1 MGVNRYSNLSQA
13 KFNPLSFQ
21 ELSALPFHQRKQHD
35 AMSAQAEEAGIIE
48 SQRMAADEEAVSGAI
63 NDFQAKTD
71 DYINRLDSEGF
82 NNTSKSEIREL
93 ARERKELMST
103 GIVGRKQAQYDRYA
117 ANMKQLDK
125 RRDKGD
131 IDVLKHRLLQQK
143 AVEDYN
149 TAIKNDPNSTY
160 QDVMAVN
167 DYDYQKEATKIAKDV
182 TSAMHTNNFTK
193 FGFEAIKGAPGQYMH
208 AKTQTKYKKAD
219 AISKAIQDILGAN
232 KDVQMDLAQRQQLGM
247 FGEKGT
253 GADYLKSVADKIG
266 NAYEVNQ
273 TTITKTGFTHKAQ
286 FEEYKRNLDDQT
298 KLQFV
303 RASQGVS
310 TTLNSGNLQDIENL
324 NQSAIV
330 ELSGLKKK
338 IDTFSGDV
346 NSREYHLLK
355 TQYNEK
361 FATQA
366 NLKSRLSGIKQV
378 ALSNFNTD
386 EKTLYNAH
394 NTVYAGVDT
403 SSEYDTRYS
412 LQDKV
417 ENLEDYQSLINK
429 SPILKRIMSTGGMTY
444 SDEKLIDVFSSTIL
458 ESNNNR
464 LRKQFDN
471 GDISQKEFDES
482 YTKLNLNKDGY
493 DPNIETKLNA
503 TFARGNKA
511 IDTHLKN
518 SPYAESYVSFAGP
531 STGKYATS
539 IGAINS
545 NLTNSFTGAGYS
557 TAYDNQ
563 DLNLKLQEIEKEAG
577 KKVNKSIE
585 VTDGFTPEGYP
596 IEHLVLSVDGKLI
609 DRMPV
614 TRGSLVRSEFMQVG
628 RELMKS
634 SDPDK
639 YSRGKQMVA
648 NLQLLPY
655 VNKAG
660 LLTSAKEG
668 IIPINLKD
676 AKTKESMEVS
686 WKKEGDGWTIKI
698 GDRPESIKLY
708 SKNEIVNYLFN
719 KSK

>member
-1 MGVNRYSNLSQA
+1 MAINRYSNISQA
-13 KFNPLSFQ
+13 QFNPLSFQ
-21 ELSALPFHQRKQHD
+21 ELSVLPFTRRKQHD
-35 AMSAQAEEAGIIE
+35 TATQKAEQASIIE
-48 SQRMAADEEAVSGAI
+48 SQRMAADEEAVSSAI
-63 NDFQAKTD
+63 NSYQSKVD
-71 DYINRLDSEGF
+71 DYINKLDSEGF
-82 NNTSKSEIREL
+82 SNTTKSDIRDL
-93 ARERKELMST
+93 VRERKDLMSPT
-103 GIVGRKQAQYDRYA
+103 GIVGRKQAQYDKYV

-125 RRDKGD
+125 DRDKAP
-131 IDVLKHRLLQQK
+131 LKYRALQNK
-143 AVEDYN
+143 AVEDYTN
-149 TAIKNDPNSTY
+149 AVKNDPNASY
-160 QDVMAVN
+160 QDVLAVA
-167 DYDYQKEATKIAKDV
+167 DYDYQKEARQIALDV
-182 TSAMHTNNFTK
+182 RNNPRILTN
-193 FGFEAIKGAPGQYMH
+193 FGFTPIQGAPGQYWNS
-208 AKTQTKYKKAD
+208 KTQTKYTGEGD
-219 AISKAIQDILGAN
+219 ISNTIQSILGQN
-232 KDVQMDLAQRQQLGM
+232 QDVQADLYQRKELGLL
-247 FGEKGT
+247 GDAT
-253 GADYLKSVADKIG
+253 PQDYLKSIG
-266 NAYEVNQ
+266 DSFNTYGVYQ
-273 TTITKTGFTHKAQ
+273 RTKSRSGFTNQAE
-286 FEEYKRNLDDQT
+286 FEEYKRNLDDKT
-298 KLQFV
+298 KLQFI

-324 NQSAIV
+324 NQSTIA
-330 ELSGLKKK
+330 ELKGLKNKL
-338 IDTFSGDV
+338 DTFTGDI

-361 FATQA
+361 FAIQA
-366 NLKSRLSGIKQV
+366 NLKNRLSGIKQV

-386 EKTLYNAH
+386 EKALYNARSV
-394 NTVYAGVDT
+394 VYAGVDT

-412 LQDKV
+412 LQNKV
-417 ENLEDYQSLINK
+417 ENLEDYKELINK
-429 SPILKRIMSTGGMTY
+429 SPILRTIMSSGGMTY
-444 SDEKLIDVFSSTIL
+444 SDEKIIDVFSSIIL
-458 ESNNNR
+458 QSNNNR
-464 LRKQFDN
+464 LRKQLDN
-471 GDISQKEFDES
+471 GDISQKEFDEGF
-482 YTKLNLNKDGY
+482 TKLDLNKDGY
-493 DPNIETKLNA
+493 DPNIENKLN
-503 TFARGNKA
+503 TTYVRGNKA

-518 SPYAESYVSFAGP
+518 SPYAESYISFAGP
-531 STGKYATS
+531 STGKFATS
-539 IGAINS
+539 IGVINS
-545 NLTNSFTGAGYS
+545 NLTDSFTGAGYS

-563 DLNLKLQEIEKEAG
+563 DLNLKIQEIEKEAG

-614 TRGSLVRSEFMQVG
+614 TRGNVARSEFMQVG

-676 AKTKESMEVS
+676 AKTKESMKVS

-698 GDRPESIKLY
+698 GDRPESVKLY